1 MNAGAL
7 LQPASGGN
15 LSRLSNLP
23 FWERRWKDGPEKTYE
38 TTSQK
43 SFRPLPS
50 ITKTAAVTK
59 PLPAQVV
66 HRDLQHIKE
75 YESESAKAFS
85 SHNPVPITRV
95 PGWTKYGTN
104 WTMHS
109 DDRCTNF
116 HSTQSES
123 FQSLNTASSTHR
135 AVPPVDSVQLSY
147 AQYKLPDSTQKE
159 TYIPQ
164 TVSPIIRAKVK
175 HLGGPP
181 TIKGDE
187 KCSSQNSH
195 YNEHFQY
202 RWCSPPQSV
211 EKQYHSSL
219 VMGDKEKIAETET
232 THSTSFCN
240 RRACSPVTLKE
251 RLGINLQYDRGGL
264 PNWTT
269 TSSDTFTEIKSR
281 ACQAQL
287 VRRNRNVSS
296 LPPGDT
302 DKIRHQERM
311 TDTTNSF
318 FFPEEHTSQFP
329 VHVNGANI
337 RTKSN
342 VQFGRPEMA
351 GIFYSTTNLEN
362 YLQKQL
368 TPVQRHH
375 CPPSQILQYEDAVPA
390 VSTMHSDYTLLNGR
404 KHDLSPEQLYQI
416 KDSHIR
422 LPQNGI
428 YFTTTHKEAFEPKP
442 ISKTS
447 LDNPP
452 LQNISHMPFGPGQ
465 HAAK

>member
-164 TVSPIIRAKVK
+164 TVSPIIRAK
-175 HLGGPP
+175 
-181 TIKGDE
+181 
-187 KCSSQNSH
+187 
-195 YNEHFQY
+195 
-202 RWCSPPQSV
+202 
-211 EKQYHSSL
+211 
-219 VMGDKEKIAETET
+219 
-232 THSTSFCN
+232 
-240 RRACSPVTLKE
+240 
-251 RLGINLQYDRGGL
+251 
-264 PNWTT
+264 
-269 TSSDTFTEIKSR
+269 
-281 ACQAQL
+281 
-287 VRRNRNVSS
+287 
-296 LPPGDT
+296 
-302 DKIRHQERM
+302 
-311 TDTTNSF
+311 
-318 FFPEEHTSQFP
+318 EHTSQFP

-375 CPPSQILQYEDAVPA
+375 CPPSQILQYEGETERANV
-390 VSTMHSDYTLLNGR
+390 YL
-404 KHDLSPEQLYQI
+404 I